1 MTTPFKSDKIVF
13 PKTRFIFL
21 WLLLFN
27 LGFAS
32 LYGILQPLIPFFPH
46 AEDPIVA
53 QILYS
58 CSFISL
64 CFYLIQELCQS
75 KVNPQYIVGNLRPRY
90 RFGSLLGLT
99 IVFILFSIGAALV
112 SFHVLSIFAP
122 EFYES
127 FMKQIAEQES
137 QTSAT
142 PILNGCWQTFNYVAV
157 APITEEFI
165 FRGVLLQRLAM
176 KWNLPVA
183 IWISSIIFGL
193 LHPNPIGIAAVGV
206 AWALL
211 YIKTR
216 TLIVPIIA
224 HSINNGIVVLGDFA
238 TGWLEQDNS
247 VSATGDEWI
256 AGLVFIALS
265 LPFVLMFIY
274 RQFPNKDKTLPY
286 FANAAKAMNQS

>member
-1 MTTPFKSDKIVF
+1 MTTPLKSDKTTF

-32 LYGILQPLIPFFPH
+32 IYGILKQFIPFLPPV
-46 AEDPIVA
+46 EDPIIT

-58 CSFISL
+58 CSFVSL
-64 CFYLIQELCQS
+64 CFYLIQELRQS
-75 KVNPQYIVGNLRPRY
+75 QVNPQYVVGNLRPRY
-90 RFGSLLGLT
+90 RFLSLLALT
-99 IVFILFSIGAALV
+99 IVFLLFSIGAALI
-112 SFHVLSIFAP
+112 SFHLLSLVAP
-122 EFYES
+122 EFHES
-127 FMKQIAEQES
+127 FIKQITEQES
-137 QTSAT
+137 KKSVV
-142 PILNGCWQTFNYVAV
+142 PLINKCWQNFNYVAL

-216 TLIVPIIA
+216 TLMVPIVA
-224 HSINNGIVVLGDFA
+224 HSMNNAIVVLGQYA
-238 TGWLEQDNS
+238 SNWLEQDNS
-247 VSATGDEWI
+247 ASVTGDEWI
-256 AGLVFIALS
+256 AGLVFIAIS
-265 LPFVLMFIY
+265 LPFILRFVY
-274 RQFPNKDKTLPY
+274 RQFPGKDKTLPY
-286 FANAAKAMNQS
+286 FANAAKAIARS